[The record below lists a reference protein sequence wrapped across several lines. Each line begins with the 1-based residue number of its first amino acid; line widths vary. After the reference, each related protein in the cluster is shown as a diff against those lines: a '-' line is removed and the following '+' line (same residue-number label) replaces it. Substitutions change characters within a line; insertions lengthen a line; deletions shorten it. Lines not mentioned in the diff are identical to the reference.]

1 MLHVELVTCS
11 IFRDSASE
19 PYGFG
24 FVREEH
30 EPVFVKLN
38 ALQLKPHPQCDVIGC
53 QHQGIAFPDR
63 FNGGVGPVYFGGLGV
78 EVRSL
83 VENGFRTPRSTSSA
97 GCLLTC

>member
-1 MLHVELVTCS
+1 MLYAQCFTRRILRT
-11 IFRDSASE
+11 RGLE
-19 PYGFG
+19 PHGFG

-30 EPVFVKLN
+30 EPVFFKLN
-38 ALQLKPHPQCDVIGC
+38 ALQLKAHPQCDVIGC

-83 VENGFRTPRSTSSA
+83 VENGSRHRSTSSA